1 MDDHIQY
8 PTRIVVDANTIVAA
22 TLSDGITRELLLT
35 TEDDLY
41 APGFLREEIEKY
53 EPMLEERSGFS
64 KAELNTLLERLFRRV
79 GFLSTERTIRHQGA
93 AEREME
99 AIDPDDALY
108 VAAALELDA
117 AVWSMDEGLG
127 EQTAVPHLTNSVMVA
142 RIRGSDTQ

>member
-1 MDDHIQY
+1 MDDHVPY

-79 GFLSTERTIRHQGA
+79 EFLSTERTTGIRVRRSARWKPSIRTTRFMSPRRSNSMRRSG
-93 AEREME
+93 
-99 AIDPDDALY
+99 
-108 VAAALELDA
+108 
-117 AVWSMDEGLG
+117 VWTKGSVSKL
-127 EQTAVPHLTNSVMVA
+127 PCLTS
-142 RIRGSDTQ
+142 RTR

>member
-1 MDDHIQY
+1 MDDHVPY

-64 KAELNTLLERLFRRV
+64 KVELNTLLERLFRRV
-79 GFLSTERTIRHQGA
+79 EFLSTERTTGIRVRRSARWKPSIRTTRFMSPRRSNSMRRSG
-93 AEREME
+93 
-99 AIDPDDALY
+99 
-108 VAAALELDA
+108 
-117 AVWSMDEGLG
+117 VWTKGSVSKL
-127 EQTAVPHLTNSVMVA
+127 PCLTS
-142 RIRGSDTQ
+142 RTR

>member
-1 MDDHIQY
+1 MDDHVPY

-64 KAELNTLLERLFRRV
+64 KVELNTLLERLFRRV
-79 GFLSTERTIRHQGA
+79 GFLSTERTTGIRVRRSARWKPSIRTTRFMSPRRSNSMRRSG
-93 AEREME
+93 
-99 AIDPDDALY
+99 
-108 VAAALELDA
+108 
-117 AVWSMDEGLG
+117 VWTKGSVSKL
-127 EQTAVPHLTNSVMVA
+127 PCLTS
-142 RIRGSDTQ
+142 RTR

>member
-1 MDDHIQY
+1 MDDHVPY
-8 PTRIVVDANTIVAA
+8 PTRIVDANTIVAA

-35 TEDDLY
+35 TEDDLC

-93 AEREME
+93 AERERKPSIRTTRFMSPRRSNSMRRSE
-99 AIDPDDALY
+99 
-108 VAAALELDA
+108 
-117 AVWSMDEGLG
+117 VWTKGSVSKL
-127 EQTAVPHLTNSVMVA
+127 PCLTS
-142 RIRGSDTQ
+142 RTR

>member
-1 MDDHIQY
+1 MDDHVPY

-53 EPMLEERSGFS
+53 EPMLEEQSGFS

-93 AEREME
+93 AER
-99 AIDPDDALY
+99 
-108 VAAALELDA
+108 
-117 AVWSMDEGLG
+117 
-127 EQTAVPHLTNSVMVA
+127 
-142 RIRGSDTQ
+142 

>member
-1 MDDHIQY
+1 MDDHVPY

-64 KAELNTLLERLFRRV
+64 KVELNTLLERLFRRV
-79 GFLSTERTIRHQGA
+79 EFLSTERTTGIRVRRSARWKPSIRTTRFVSPRRSNSMRRSG
-93 AEREME
+93 
-99 AIDPDDALY
+99 
-108 VAAALELDA
+108 
-117 AVWSMDEGLG
+117 VWTEGSVSKL
-127 EQTAVPHLTNSVMVA
+127 PCLTS
-142 RIRGSDTQ
+142 RTR